1 MVRFLLVF
9 VTIFLSLRLAHADE
23 WRAVVMIGHRIA
35 FSAPDESLHF
45 VAGSGTLISRDGVI
59 LTNYHVIHIGAEE
72 EAYIRKTAKRS
83 DRYKHEYTVYLPT
96 EVGKHPR
103 WEYWAVPLVVNRALD
118 LAVMRIVR
126 DKHDQPVANLNLP
139 FLRLG
144 SPQGLRPGSR
154 LRIYGYPA
162 NRNFRLTQLEGQ
174 FLGYRYDHSNRFD
187 GWLHV
192 DARLSGGF
200 SGGAAVDE
208 QQRLVGIPSLIEYY
222 VKEECRGVVAG
233 LREPDEVLQ
242 PSHPCFPESRVSLLR
257 PVSLAADVLQQAFQ
271 EVVIEG
277 QIVDARSGEGV
288 PGARFAVLKPPVTW
302 GSYRGQAD
310 QVLIVVVTGKDGRFA
325 LRSAQIAVGQAYS
338 IGWGKDGYKDGLK
351 DNFVVTGPRTR
362 LVLRLHRS

>member
-1 MVRFLLVF
+1 
-9 VTIFLSLRLAHADE
+9 
-23 WRAVVMIGHRIA
+23 
-35 FSAPDESLHF
+35 
-45 VAGSGTLISRDGVI
+45 
-59 LTNYHVIHIGAEE
+59 
-72 EAYIRKTAKRS
+72 
-83 DRYKHEYTVYLPT
+83 
-96 EVGKHPR
+96 
-103 WEYWAVPLVVNRALD
+103 
-118 LAVMRIVR
+118 
-126 DKHDQPVANLNLP
+126 
-139 FLRLG
+139 
-144 SPQGLRPGSR
+144 
-154 LRIYGYPA
+154 
-162 NRNFRLTQLEGQ
+162 
-174 FLGYRYDHSNRFD
+174 
-187 GWLHV
+187 
-192 DARLSGGF
+192 
-200 SGGAAVDE
+200 
-208 QQRLVGIPSLIEYY
+208 
-222 VKEECRGVVAG
+222 